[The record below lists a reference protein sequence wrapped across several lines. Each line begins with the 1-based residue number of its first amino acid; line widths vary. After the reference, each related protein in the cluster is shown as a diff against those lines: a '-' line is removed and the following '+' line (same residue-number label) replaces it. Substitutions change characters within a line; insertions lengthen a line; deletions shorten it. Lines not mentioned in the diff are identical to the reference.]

1 MSNPGIMVRN
11 MTASSCLKT
20 GISKKIAR
28 LVAAIMTIIEM
39 NQLID
44 GFFSVRKPN
53 PYALIWP
60 NKVTGICL
68 LQVFEL
74 S

>member
-1 MSNPGIMVRN
+1 
-11 MTASSCLKT
+11 
-20 GISKKIAR
+20 
-28 LVAAIMTIIEM
+28 VAAIMTIVA
-39 NQLID
+39 LSHFID